1 MYALNRCSRGSC
13 SIHHAELVVG
23 PLPPRIG
30 IVDVLLVELVVELLV
45 LQLLAQPF
53 GILVVQLL
61 AQPKYVRSRT
71 NDAQFRPSQ
80 TVR

>member
-13 SIHHAELVVG
+13 SIHHAELVAG

-30 IVDVLLVELVVELLV
+30 IVDVLLVLELVVELLV

-61 AQPKYVRSRT
+61 AQPKYELTSRSAVRST
-71 NDAQFRPSQ
+71 
-80 TVR
+80 

>member
-23 PLPPRIG
+23 PLG
-30 IVDVLLVELVVELLV
+30 IVDVLLVLELVVELLV

-61 AQPKYVRSRT
+61 AQPKYELTSRSAVRST
-71 NDAQFRPSQ
+71 
-80 TVR
+80 